1 MKPHLVYVL
10 PYAEQGGT
18 ETHVGQLLT
27 GMGDRY
33 RLSLLAPPGAGLAK
47 LTAIPAVRHR
57 AFPRWDRQPGPG
69 IVGLWQQVRSLHRQ
83 EPMDLI
89 HVHAAAE
96 LLVLLRWGL
105 PAVPLVLTV
114 HGYHTRD
121 RDLSY
126 WLAARL
132 AEWTGARVVTVC
144 RAEYNRLSACGFPKT
159 RMRCIANGVPT
170 PKPEPAAI
178 AHWREACCLRMEQ
191 EFVVGTAARLVPVKG
206 VALLLRAC
214 AQLYP
219 EFPQLRLVVAGEGPQ
234 KAELQALA
242 IAFAIPTQF
251 VGHTDRLAALMA
263 CFDVFVLP
271 SWQEAA
277 SLACLEAMAMG
288 KAVIATDV
296 GGTGEQV
303 MDGETGFL
311 IPPGDL
317 PALVARLRFCLE
329 NPPVVKQMGG
339 NGHRRYQEFFTAQQ
353 MLAATEGLYQSLLKP

>member
-1 MKPHLVYVL
+1 MKSHLLYVL
-10 PYAEQGGT
+10 PYAERGGT
-18 ETHVGQLLT
+18 ETHVRQLLV
-27 GMGDRY
+27 GLGDRY
-33 RLSLLAPPGAGLAK
+33 RLSLLAPMGSGLAE
-47 LTAIPAVRHR
+47 LTAVPGVRHW
-57 AFPRWDRQPGPG
+57 AFPRWDRQPLPG
-69 IVGLWQQVRSLHRQ
+69 VTGLWQQVRSLHRQ
-83 EPMDLI
+83 EPIDLI

-96 LLVLLRWGL
+96 LLILLRWGL

-114 HGYHTRD
+114 HGYHTVD

-132 AEWTGARVVTVC
+132 AGWTGARVVTVC
-144 RAEYNRLSACGFPKT
+144 GAEYNRLTACGFPGS
-159 RMRCIANGVPT
+159 RLHWIANGVPT
-170 PKPEPAAI
+170 PQPDPAAI
-178 AHWREACCLRMEQ
+178 AHWREECHLGAGV
-191 EFVVGTAARLVPVKG
+191 EFVVGTAARLVPIKG
-206 VALLLRAC
+206 VDGLVRAC
-214 AQLYP
+214 AQLCT

-242 IAFAIPTQF
+242 VDLSVPIQL
-251 VGHTDRLAALMA
+251 VGHTDRLAALMD

-303 MDGETGFL
+303 VDGETGFL
-311 IPPGDL
+311 VPPGDL

-329 NPPVVKQMGG
+329 NPRLVKQMGA
-339 NGHRRYQEFFTAQQ
+339 NGYRRYQEFFTAQR
-353 MLAATEGLYQSLLKP
+353 MLATTEGVYQALLKP